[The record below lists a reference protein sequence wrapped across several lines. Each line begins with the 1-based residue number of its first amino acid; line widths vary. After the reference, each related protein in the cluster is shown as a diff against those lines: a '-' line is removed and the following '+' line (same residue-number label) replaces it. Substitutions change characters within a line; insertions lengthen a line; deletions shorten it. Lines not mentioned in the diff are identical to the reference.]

1 MNPSSHDEIGGDAG
15 LAPGGVRVVRS
26 TPYPLGEERVVGY
39 RVEGHPDV
47 TPKVFCSL
55 PGSFS
60 LLSSPEI
67 RTRNRNLH
75 SGRKFLRQFQQKAG
89 RRGRG
94 RLVPGWS
101 PLNQARGRGC
111 RRGRPR
117 PGHLWAGYVDFGAG
131 ASARVPGPP
140 ASHFTVRPSP
150 TPNIP
155 WAAMV
160 TMTNR
165 KFTGMLKTRG

>member
-39 RVEGHPDV
+39 WVEGHPDV
-47 TPKVFCSL
+47 SQSILFATRFIFIALVTRDTNEKSKLAFWKEVFASISAK
-55 PGSFS
+55 GGK
-60 LLSSPEI
+60 
-67 RTRNRNLH
+67 T
-75 SGRKFLRQFQQKAG
+75 GA
-89 RRGRG
+89 RGRPRP
-94 RLVPGWS
+94 RLEPTE
-101 PLNQARGRGC
+101 ARGRGC

-117 PGHLWAGYVDFGAG
+117 PGHLWASYADFGAG